1 MPTVEL
7 NGIRLSYR
15 VHGKGPLVVF
25 VMGTGSPGRVWEMYQ
40 VPALVKAGYTAVT
53 FENRGIAP
61 SDECAAGFTID
72 DMVEDTAAL
81 IEHLAAQ
88 GHGPA
93 CVVGTSLGSRIT
105 QELCL
110 ARPDLVKKAVLLT
123 AHGRM
128 DPVIRSLSQGEREI
142 YDKNVSLP
150 PSYQAAVN
158 AIMNLSPA
166 TLRDDQN
173 ALDWLAIIEY
183 STGPASAG
191 VRAQMGLSDFPSRVD
206 AYRSI
211 TVPVLA
217 VGYLDDRL
225 IPPHL
230 AREVADAIPGAR
242 YAEVRDAGHYGA
254 LEQPGRVNSLILEFL
269 SA

>member
-1 MPTVEL
+1 MPTAEL

-15 VHGKGPLVVF
+15 VHGDGPLVVF

-72 DMVEDTAAL
+72 DMVDDTAAL
-81 IEHLAAQ
+81 IEHL
-88 GHGPA
+88 GDGPA
-93 CVVGTSLGSRIT
+93 YVVGTSLGSRIT

-110 ARPDLVKKAVLLT
+110 ARPELVKKAVLLT
-123 AHGRM
+123 AHARV
-128 DPVIRSLSQGEREI
+128 DPVIKSLSQGEREI
-142 YDKNVSLP
+142 YDNNVTLP
-150 PSYQAAVN
+150 PAYHAAVN

-166 TLRDDQN
+166 TLREDQR
-173 ALDWLAIIEY
+173 AQDWLAIIEY
-183 STGPASAG
+183 SSGATSPG
-191 VRAQMGLSDFPSRVD
+191 VRAQMGLADFPSRLG
-206 AYRSI
+206 AYRAI

-230 AREVADAIPGAR
+230 AKEVADAIPGAR
-242 YAEVRDAGHYGA
+242 YAEVADAGHYGA
-254 LEQPGRVNSLILEFL
+254 LERPEEVNELIIDFL
-269 SA
+269 KS